1 MYLIETDG
9 YITGYSSSEPTNEK
23 FHEVADDSKFYTFFE
38 TYKPFTKI
46 KVNVNGVMSYEED
59 SDRKE
64 LQERIQFKEE
74 REIAVGTSTVEYDGM
89 VFDSGEVSQ
98 NRMLR
103 PIAVLQNDT
112 DTQMW
117 VLHDNSVVY
126 LKKYQFLAVL
136 ELAGLQQSSLWVQP

>member
-23 FHEVADDSKFYTFFE
+23 FHEVADDSEFYTFFE

-74 REIAVGTSTVEYDGM
+74 
-89 VFDSGEVSQ
+89 
-98 NRMLR
+98 
-103 PIAVLQNDT
+103 LQNDT